1 MKIKQPLVTVICP
14 LFNKQNFIVQTIESV
29 LNQTYLNWELIIV
42 DDGSNDKSISLV
54 KKYLGEKIC
63 FYERKSVQKLKKG
76 GSVCRNIGLKKAK
89 GNYIIFLDADDIL
102 VSNCLEKRLEAAKKN
117 ENIDMLIFGFQKF
130 KFNTSNIIKD
140 QFSFIYEKFRYK
152 LTRDKRKF
160 MLKRFLLTDY
170 FWQTSS
176 VLWKKEAIL
185 KIGGFT
191 ESFLRFQDP
200 ELHIRAILDES
211 IDIKVLKYE
220 LAPDFFYRIE
230 DNREELD
237 VVKKYKRLVAHL
249 KQFIFFINEVLDNSS
264 RTDLLKYLGA
274 YLLLVEVDKPIE
286 KKENRE
292 LIEMINKHFY
302 EDIVSKKYFNFKLK
316 IYLQIFKILNLLKL
330 KFLKRVLY
338 WFFKKTN

>member
-1 MKIKQPLVTVICP
+1 MKIKRPLVTVICP

-42 DDGSNDKSISLV
+42 DDGSSDKSISLV

-63 FYERKSVQKLKKG
+63 LYERKSFKKLKKG
-76 GSVCRNIGLKKAK
+76 GSICRNIGIKKAK
-89 GNYIIFLDADDIL
+89 GSFIIFLDADDVL
-102 VSNCLEKRLEAAKKN
+102 ASNCLEKRLEAATLN
-117 ENIDMLIFGFQKF
+117 ENTDVLIFGFQKF

-140 QFSFIYEKFRYK
+140 QFSFIYERFRYK
-152 LTRDKRKF
+152 LTRDKREF

-176 VLWKKEAIL
+176 ALWKKETLL

-211 IDIKVLKYE
+211 INIKVLKYD
-220 LAPDFFYRIE
+220 LAPDFYYRIE

-237 VVKKYKRLVAHL
+237 AVEKYKRLVSHL
-249 KQFIFFINEVLDNSS
+249 KHFIFFIHEVLDNSS
-264 RTDLLKYLGA
+264 RIDLLKYLGA
-274 YLLLVEVDKPIE
+274 YLLLVEVDKPVE

-292 LIEMINKHFY
+292 LIEIIYRDFY
-302 EDIVSKKYFNFKLK
+302 KDIVSKKYFNVKLN
-316 IYLQIFKILNLLKL
+316 IYLKIFKILNLLKL